1 MFGDKNMF
9 ENYCVIFD
17 MDGVLADTGPIH
29 YESWVKLAKQ
39 IKVKFSKKF
48 FNLTFGRQSISIT
61 RELVGPKIKQEVVE
75 KWANLK
81 ERYYREMV
89 KDELKTL
96 PGALVLIKELHA
108 RNFKLAVGSSGPP
121 ENVDLLLSTLSI
133 KDYFDVIITAAEVKN
148 GKPAPDVFL
157 IAAEKLNIKVD
168 NCLVIEDAPVGITAA
183 RKAGMKVIALRT
195 THCNVELLDADM
207 VVQDLSSVSI
217 NDILKLLDIIKNNQ
231 P

>member
-1 MFGDKNMF
+1 MFVEKNMF
-9 ENYCVIFD
+9 ENYCIIFD

-39 IKVKFSKKF
+39 IRVKFSKKE
-48 FNLTFGRQSISIT
+48 FNLTFGQQSVSIT
-61 RELVGPKIKQEVVE
+61 RKLVGPKIKQEVVE

-89 KDELKTL
+89 KDKLKPL

-108 RNFKLAVGSSGPP
+108 RNFKLAIGSSGPQ
-121 ENVDLLLSTLSI
+121 ENVDLLLSTLNI

-168 NCLVIEDAPVGITAA
+168 NCLVIEDAPVGVTAA
-183 RKAGMKVIALRT
+183 RKAGMKVIALKT
-195 THCNVELLDADM
+195 THCNIDLLNADM
-207 VVQDLSSVSI
+207 VFQDLSSVNI
-217 NDILKLLDIIKNNQ
+217 NDILKLLDIKKRLT
-231 P
+231 

>member
-48 FNLTFGRQSISIT
+48 FNITFGRQSISIT

-89 KDELKTL
+89 KDKLKPL
-96 PGALVLIKELHA
+96 PGALVLIRELHA

-157 IAAEKLNIKVD
+157 IAAERLNIKVD

-183 RKAGMKVIALRT
+183 RKAGMKIIALRT
-195 THCNVELLDADM
+195 THCNVELLDADK
-207 VVQDLSSVSI
+207 VVQDLSYINI
-217 NDILKLLDIIKNNQ
+217 NDILKLLDIKKND
-231 P
+231 

>member
-1 MFGDKNMF
+1 MFGDKNTF

-48 FNLTFGRQSISIT
+48 FNLTFGRQSVSIT
-61 RELVGPKIKQEVVE
+61 RELVGTKIKQEVVE

-89 KDELKTL
+89 KDKLKPL
-96 PGALVLIKELHA
+96 PGALVLIRELHA

-133 KDYFDVIITAAEVKN
+133 KDYFDVIITAAEVIN

-207 VVQDLSSVSI
+207 VVQDLSSINI
-217 NDILKLLDIIKNNQ
+217 NDILKLLDTNKNNQ

>member
-48 FNLTFGRQSISIT
+48 FNITFGRQSISIT

-81 ERYYREMV
+81 EQYYREMV
-89 KDELKTL
+89 KDELKPL
-96 PGALVLIKELHA
+96 PGALALIKALHA

-157 IAAEKLNIKVD
+157 IAAERLNIKVD

-183 RKAGMKVIALRT
+183 RKAGMKIIALRT

>member
-1 MFGDKNMF
+1 MFKDKNMF

-29 YESWVKLAKQ
+29 YESWVKLTKQ
-39 IKVKFSKKF
+39 IGVKFSKRF
-48 FNLTFGRQSISIT
+48 FNLTFGQQSISIT

-89 KDELKTL
+89 KDGLKPL
-96 PGALVLIKELHA
+96 PGALVLIKVLHA

-183 RKAGMKVIALRT
+183 RKAGMSVIALRT
-195 THCNVELLDADM
+195 THCNVDLLDADM
-207 VVQDLSSVSI
+207 VVQDLSYINI
-217 NDILKLLDIIKNNQ
+217 NDILKLLDINKNNQ

>member
-1 MFGDKNMF
+1 
-9 ENYCVIFD
+9 

-39 IKVKFSKKF
+39 IRVKFSKNF

-89 KDELKTL
+89 KDELKPL
-96 PGALVLIKELHA
+96 PGAIDLVRNLHE

-121 ENVDLLLSTLSI
+121 ENVDLLLSTFRM

-195 THCNVELLDADM
+195 THCNIDLLDADT
-207 VVQDLSSVSI
+207 VVQDLSSI
-217 NDILKLLDIIKNNQ
+217 NLNDILELLGIKKET
-231 P
+231 

>member
-48 FNLTFGRQSISIT
+48 FNITFGRQSISIT

-89 KDELKTL
+89 KDELKPL
-96 PGALVLIKELHA
+96 PGTLVLIKALHA

>member
-1 MFGDKNMF
+1 MCKDKNMF

-39 IKVKFSKKF
+39 IRVKFSKKI
-48 FNLTFGRQSISIT
+48 FNLTFGQQSVSIT

-89 KDELKTL
+89 KDKLNPL

-108 RNFKLAVGSSGPP
+108 RNFKLAIGSSGPP
-121 ENVDLLLSTLSI
+121 ENVDLLLSTLKI
-133 KDYFDVIITAAEVKN
+133 KNYFDVIITAAEVKN

-157 IAAEKLNIKVD
+157 IAAEKLNIKAD

-207 VVQDLSSVSI
+207 VVQDLIYINI
-217 NDILKLLDIIKNNQ
+217 NDILKLLGINKNNQ

>member
-1 MFGDKNMF
+1 MVKDKNMF

-39 IKVKFSKKF
+39 IGVKFSKKF
-48 FNLTFGRQSISIT
+48 FNLTFGQQSVTIT

-75 KWANLK
+75 KWADLK

-89 KDELKTL
+89 KDELKPL
-96 PGALVLIKELHA
+96 PGALVLIKVLHA

-121 ENVDLLLSTLSI
+121 ENVELLLSTLSI

-168 NCLVIEDAPVGITAA
+168 NCLVIEDAPVGIAAA

-207 VVQDLSSVSI
+207 TVQDLSSI
-217 NDILKLLDIIKNNQ
+217 NLKDILELLGIKKDT
-231 P
+231 

>member
-1 MFGDKNMF
+1 MF

-39 IKVKFSKKF
+39 IRVKFSKKF
-48 FNLTFGRQSISIT
+48 FNITFGRQSISIT
-61 RELVGPKIKQEVVE
+61 RELVGPKINQEVVE

-89 KDELKTL
+89 KDKLKPL

-207 VVQDLSSVSI
+207 VVQDLSSVNI